1 MHTFVLLGYLSTDK
15 ISRSGLMKKEQRVRN
30 QRVFHESMRLI
41 LEPLEEEG
49 RTGVEMTGGDGSVR
63 RVYPIL
69 AAYVADYP
77 EQCLVTCTKYGTCP
91 KCQCPANELGDPTA
105 SPERTP
111 QWTTNVMSSAK
122 AHSVTSAQFYEACM
136 IQEVSGTPT
145 DPFWK
150 KLPLANIHDTITPDV
165 LHQLYQGV
173 FKHLVNWCT
182 RIVGAEELDR
192 RIRTLPPM
200 HGVCHFKNSFS
211 ALSQISGSERK
222 HMVHILLG
230 CLVSVLPQQGILA
243 CCALLEPHATHRSL
257 PKYPSQPRKPITTIE
272 RQHNA
277 PSFSQALKLLLNQTL
292 PQPTSVRVAL
302 GHPLPFEK
310 VDVFHIFKFHP
321 TRIDDEA
328 VVELERDVIKASPGR
343 NGKPGTFD
351 TVVVLQRDDA
361 ESTGLRGEQDGDQYH
376 YIISSSHH
384 YRYNG
389 RTSQSH
395 FQATREALCAGT
407 NNQPPLY
414 LAQ

>member
-1 MHTFVLLGYLSTDK
+1 
-15 ISRSGLMKKEQRVRN
+15 
-30 QRVFHESMRLI
+30 
-41 LEPLEEEG
+41 
-49 RTGVEMTGGDGSVR
+49 
-63 RVYPIL
+63 
-69 AAYVADYP
+69 
-77 EQCLVTCTKYGTCP
+77 
-91 KCQCPANELGDPTA
+91 
-105 SPERTP
+105 
-111 QWTTNVMSSAK
+111 
-122 AHSVTSAQFYEACM
+122 M

-150 KLPLANIHDTITPDV
+150 KLPLANIHDAITPDV

-200 HGVCHFKNSFS
+200 HGVRHFKNGFS

-222 HMVHILLG
+222 HMARILLG
-230 CLVSVLPQQGILA
+230 CLVGVLPQQGILA
-243 CCALLEPHATHRSL
+243 CRALLDFIYLAQYRTHDDITLGYLETALATFHANKQYFVMTGVREHLHIPKFHSLMHYLDSIRMLGTTDNYNTEMFERLHIDFAKEGWRASNQRDAFPQMITWLSRREKMQAFENYIYTSNPSLRPTPPTSHIRSL
-257 PKYPSQPRKPITTIE
+257 PKYPSQPRKPITLIGT
-272 RQHNA
+272 QHDA

-292 PQPTSVRVAL
+292 SQPTSARVAL

-376 YIISSSHH
+376 YIISSSNH
-384 YRYNG
+384 YRYKG

-395 FQATREALCAGT
+395 FQATREAQYAGT
-407 NNQPPLY
+407 NHQPPLY